1 MAFRISREGNW
12 FYLIDTDTGASRAY
26 PGFVEMELSDNN
38 SNDTTDITLSYE
50 GRTIAT
56 GTRSDFQDS
65 GGVTY
70 ASFSA
75 FFDDVKEIA
84 NFEQGGGGFT
94 IDQNHFF
101 ADNTARD
108 TYFDTP
114 DPHLDELVSRETII
128 SVGAGFQRWDG
139 TTNPG
144 SYVNTN
150 WTTIT
155 GLVTGPAG
163 SQGTQGPAGPA
174 GSAGSDGADGTFT
187 DREITTNLTLNTGN
201 LSTYNR
207 ANIINRGTSGGITV
221 TLDTITNFV
230 AGPTSNVVFRF
241 VQDTDSATFTIQTSG
256 LDVLGRGGSSLSL
269 ERGQS
274 LTIKLPVNGNRW
286 VTISAPA
293 TTTTAPI
300 APPPTTRTDG
310 DVILQDTPA
319 WDASAGSFPS
329 GSRKGYLYQNSG
341 GAGTID
347 NQFFGAD
354 DLIMSLVDNAS
365 TSTYVANWQII
376 EGDSVVHS
384 WGGLTGII
392 DDNNIRTVLSRLGI
406 TSGGSTVSAL
416 SNFVLNDIPSRIGTA
431 VSLAG
436 DHSVSFTMTDPEQFT
451 ALDMEMN
458 NIAVHDFTLASLQEG
473 SNTVTDVN
481 ISAGEWSAITTG
493 GITSI
498 PFQLVGTVIGGGKI
512 RSNIVTVER
521 RDLEEH
527 EFFYHGRASS
537 TADPTSIDISTLTSI
552 ELGSVAGQQIT
563 FNIPTGSDNDKIILL
578 APANRDLT
586 ELVNTDS
593 GFSVLNTFTKVVN
606 DRVINSENF
615 DSYELD
621 SLRAAFTANYRATL

>member
-1 MAFRISREGNW
+1 MAFRLSREGNW
-12 FYLIDTDTGASRAY
+12 FYVIDTDTGASRGY
-26 PGFVEMELSDNN
+26 PGLVEAELSDNN
-38 SNDTTDITLSYE
+38 SDDSTGVTLSYQ
-50 GRTIAT
+50 GRTIAS
-56 GTRSDFQDS
+56 GTRTDFQDS

-84 NFEQGGGGFT
+84 NFDQGGGGFT

-101 ADNTARD
+101 ADNAARD
-108 TYFDTP
+108 TYFDSP

-139 TTNPG
+139 ATNPG
-144 SYVNTN
+144 TYVNTN

-174 GSAGSDGADGTFT
+174 GAAGSDGADGTFT
-187 DREITTNLTLNTGN
+187 DRTITADLTLNTSN

-207 ANIINRGTSGGITV
+207 ANIINTATSGDIVV
-221 TLDTITNFV
+221 TLDSIANFL
-230 AGPTSNVVFRF
+230 GGSETNVVFRF
-241 VQDTDSATFTIQTSG
+241 IQGTNASTYTITATG
-256 LDVLGRGGSSLSL
+256 LDVFGTEGGSISL

-274 LTIKLPVNGNRW
+274 ITVKLPVSGNNW
-286 VTISAPA
+286 VLVSSPG
-293 TTTTAPI
+293 TTTTPPVQ
-300 APPPTTRTDG
+300 PPPTTRIDG
-310 DVILQDTPA
+310 DVILQSTA
-319 WDASAGSFPS
+319 WDAGAGSFPS
-329 GSRKGYLYQNSG
+329 GSTRGFLYQNSG
-341 GAGTID
+341 DSGTID
-347 NQFFGAD
+347 GQFFGEG
-354 DLIMSLVDNAS
+354 DLILSLVDSAS
-365 TSTYVANWQII
+365 TSTYANNWQII

-392 DDNNIRTVLSRLGI
+392 DDNAIRTVLSRLGI
-406 TSGGSTVSAL
+406 TAGGGTVSAI
-416 SNFVLNDIPSRIGTA
+416 SNFVLDDIPSRISTSL
-431 VSLAG
+431 SLAG

-458 NIAVHDFTLASLQEG
+458 NIAVHTFTLANLQEG
-473 SNTVTDVN
+473 ANTVTDVN
-481 ISAGEWSAITTG
+481 ISAGEWNAITTG

-498 PFQLVGTVIGGGKI
+498 PFQLVGTVTGGGKI

-527 EFFYHGRASS
+527 EFFYHGRAAS
-537 TADPTSIDISTLTSI
+537 TADPTSIDINTLTSI

-621 SLRAAFTANYRATL
+621 ALRAAFTANYRATL